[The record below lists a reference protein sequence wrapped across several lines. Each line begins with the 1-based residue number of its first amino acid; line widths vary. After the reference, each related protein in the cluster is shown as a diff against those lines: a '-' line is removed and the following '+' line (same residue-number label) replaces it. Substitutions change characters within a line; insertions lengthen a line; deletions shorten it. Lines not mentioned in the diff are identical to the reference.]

1 MAGPDPRGSTTVP
14 APGDLGLRSRAA
26 MLALVAL
33 LLLLDEST
41 AWTFRG
47 GILGASLATTLL
59 VLGVVDRPGPLRSVL
74 DRPALR

>member
-33 LLLLDEST
+33 LLLLVACIFPAAAAPRRTTPVPARLRCVACTKRASST
-41 AWTFRG
+41 TSPKFQP
-47 GILGASLATTLL
+47 S
-59 VLGVVDRPGPLRSVL
+59 P
-74 DRPALR
+74 